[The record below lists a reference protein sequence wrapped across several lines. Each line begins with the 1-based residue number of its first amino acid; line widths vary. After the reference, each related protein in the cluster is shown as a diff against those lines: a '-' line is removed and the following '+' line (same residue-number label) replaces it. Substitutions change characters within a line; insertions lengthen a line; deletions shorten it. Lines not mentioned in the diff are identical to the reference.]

1 VSEAGRTLPPAQHE
15 GRAVEQAI
23 VFDML
28 RRSLP
33 VLPVLVLVAWLI
45 WGRDGALSAAFAI
58 GLVVVNFLFSAALLA
73 WSGRINPSLLM
84 VAALSGFVLRLALI
98 TGAFFLVKDQEWM
111 ELVPFGLTLVL
122 THLGLL
128 IWETRH
134 LSISLTFPAVK
145 PPAPERG

>member
-1 VSEAGRTLPPAQHE
+1 MSEAGRSLPPS
-15 GRAVEQAI
+15 RDDTPAVEQAI

-33 VLPVLVLVAWLI
+33 VLPVFVLVAWLI
-45 WGRDGALSAAFAI
+45 WEGDGAFSAAFAI

-73 WSGRINPSLLM
+73 WSARINPSLLM
-84 VAALSGFVLRLALI
+84 VAALGGFVLRLALI
-98 TGAFFLVKDQEWM
+98 AGAFFLVKDQDWM
-111 ELVPFGLTLVL
+111 ELVPFGLTLIL

>member
-73 WSGRINPSLLM
+73 WSARINPSLLM

-128 IWETRH
+128 IWEMRH

>member
-33 VLPVLVLVAWLI
+33 VLPVLVLVAWFI

-73 WSGRINPSLLM
+73 WSARINPSLLM